1 MSSIWGDKQHEQ
13 RARIILPLLVRQAQA
28 QQPITYDALS
38 HETGIHRRAFRHPL
52 GTVAEALHELGV
64 SWGEAV
70 PALTSMVI
78 YKDTGRPGPGFGW
91 AVTGMDDYA
100 RLPAWQQKAEADR
113 IRRECFHYHKWPAVL
128 AELGLPPVE
137 PAVSPA
143 LVNAARGGVGEGE
156 AHRRLKEYVAANP
169 GRIGLAR
176 SAAPGKME
184 YLLPS
189 ADAIDV
195 LFEHKSK
202 HERVAVEVK
211 AANAGTADIL
221 RGLFQCVKY
230 EALLAAEQAVT
241 GEPAGSRAVL
251 VLEGKL
257 PDELVAARNTLGIT
271 VFERVSPV
279 S

>member
-1 MSSIWGDKQHEQ
+1 MSGIWGDKQHEQ

-28 QQPITYDALS
+28 QQPITYDGLS
-38 HETGIHRRAFRHPL
+38 QETGIHRRAFRHPL
-52 GTVAEALHELGV
+52 GTVAEALQELSV
-64 SWGEAV
+64 SWGEPV

-91 AVTGMDDYA
+91 AVAGMDDYA
-100 RLPAWQQKAEADR
+100 RMPAWQQKAEADG
-113 IRRECFHYHKWPAVL
+113 IRMKCFHYHKWPAVL
-128 AELGLPPVE
+128 AALGLPPVE

-169 GRIGLAR
+169 GRIGLPR
-176 SAAPGKME
+176 SVAPGKME

-195 LFEHKSK
+195 LFDHKSK

-211 AANAGTADIL
+211 AVNAGTADIL

-230 EALLAAEQAVT
+230 KALLAAEQAVT
-241 GEPAGSRAVL
+241 GEPASSRAML

-271 VFERVSPV
+271 VVERVVPI
-279 S
+279 